1 MAFHAAIS
9 QELEAWYD
17 LVFYTE
23 VSYTWQVVI
32 STRRV
37 LTLRQHDTP
46 TGAPRRKA
54 CLVVRGSEDPDW
66 DAVDGKLPTAS
77 RATLRAVISALAT
90 HGFIPRNVDV
100 CTAFLQGMPLDRPT
114 AVFVQPPPQ
123 ARVPNGMV
131 WQLRKCAYGLT
142 DAPRQGYECVLSL
155 IKDLEL
161 TRSPVVYCLFTQHD
175 ASSVVL
181 VVAVHVDDY
190 LFGVT
195 AAAVDRF
202 ARGLRQSF
210 ERGPKKSRD
219 MTFTGLRVQTTVHDD
234 TGSLSITTDQD
245 QYLVSIDLID
255 VYPERMA
262 RPEARLTKMGLT
274 SCRRATGAL
283 PRGTGQTLPY
293 LACATTT
300 LARLFT

>member
-1 MAFHAAIS
+1 MASHAAIS

-17 LVFYTE
+17 LVFYRE
-23 VSYTWQVVI
+23 VSYTGQVVI
-32 STRRV
+32 YTRWV
-37 LTLRQHDTP
+37 LTLKQPDTP

-54 CLVVRGSEDPDW
+54 LLVVRGFEDPDW
-66 DAVDGKLPTAS
+66 DAVDGTLPTAS
-77 RATLRAVISALAT
+77 RATLRVVIWALAT

-114 AVFVQPPPQ
+114 AFFVQPPPQ

-142 DAPRQGYECVLSL
+142 DAPRRRYESVLRL

-161 TRSPVVYCLFTQHD
+161 TRSSGDDCLFTQHH
-175 ASSVVL
+175 ASRVVL

-202 ARGLRQSF
+202 ERGLRHSF
-210 ERGPKKSRD
+210 ETGPKKSRD

-234 TGSLSITTDQD
+234 TGSLSISTDQD
-245 QYLVSIDLID
+245 QYLESIDLID
-255 VYPERMA
+255 VHPERMA
-262 RPEARLTKMGLT
+262 RPEARRTKMGLT
-274 SCRRATGAL
+274 SYRRATGAL
-283 PRGTGQTLPY
+283 P
-293 LACATTT
+293 
-300 LARLFT
+300 